1 MNTRLAAQAL
11 VLAVMMATGPGC
23 GSSEPRNE
31 LPMFGSADGVRKL
44 TPEDREFIETMLA
57 ETGSREAAA
66 NDALARGWS
75 AIRAQDWRLA
85 MRRFN
90 HAWLFA
96 PDSAEVFW
104 GFGVALGLKGD
115 LPGAVRSFEHAAA
128 LAPGNAALLCDFGYT
143 FVREAQTQRDE
154 QLRSRS
160 LRKANELLERA
171 RQADPGYELTYA
183 NLAISAFWSGDYGT
197 AWKRVA
203 EAERLGGKSLDPGF
217 IRDLSARRPRPR

>member
-1 MNTRLAAQAL
+1 MLSVRRMNTRLAAQAL

-128 LAPGNAALLCDFGYT
+128 LAPGECRT
-143 FVREAQTQRDE
+143 
-154 QLRSRS
+154 S
-160 LRKANELLERA
+160 LRLRVVRSFVKLR
-171 RQADPGYELTYA
+171 P
-183 NLAISAFWSGDYGT
+183 SGT
-197 AWKRVA
+197 SNCVA
-203 EAERLGGKSLDPGF
+203 GRC
-217 IRDLSARRPRPR
+217 ARRMSCSKEHGRQIRAMN